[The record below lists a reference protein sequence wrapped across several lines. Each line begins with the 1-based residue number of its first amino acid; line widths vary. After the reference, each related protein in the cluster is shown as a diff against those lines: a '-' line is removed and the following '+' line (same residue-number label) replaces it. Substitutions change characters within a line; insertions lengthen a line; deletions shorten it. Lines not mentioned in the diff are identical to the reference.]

1 VNGAQLERAEAA
13 AFESIARAGDWPRL
27 RIGDAVCIAVP
38 AAPGNTMFNRV
49 TGLGLDGDASDD
61 ALDKIAAFFRDAG
74 TQYAIAMSPVAPRDL
89 AGRLKARGF
98 EAGYGWM
105 KFGRGLEEPESV
117 DTDLVVREAVEGAE
131 VAAVVAAGYGVPE
144 SVAAAFEPLTRLEEW
159 HCFVATL
166 GNEPVGTGALFVHEG
181 VGWLGAAATL
191 PDKRRLGAQN
201 ALLAARVAR
210 GREAGCEALTVET
223 GKQTEDR
230 PSNSYRNIL
239 RAGFRELYV
248 RPNYLS
254 PQ

>member
-13 AFESIARAGDWPRL
+13 AFESIARAGGWPTL
-27 RIGDAVCIAVP
+27 RIGDAVCIAAP

-49 TGLGLDGDASDD
+49 TGLGLDGAASDD
-61 ALDKIAAFFRDAG
+61 ALDEIAAFYRDVG
-74 TQYAIAMSPVAPRDL
+74 TQYAIATSPVAPRDL
-89 AGRLKARGF
+89 AGRLKSRGF
-98 EAGYGWM
+98 ESGYGWM
-105 KFGRGLEEPESV
+105 KFGRGLEEAEDV
-117 DTDLVVREAVEGAE
+117 DTNLVVREATDGTE
-131 VAAVVAAGYGVPE
+131 VAAIVAAGYGVPGE
-144 SVAAAFEPLTRLEEW
+144 VAAAFEPLALRDDW

-166 GNEPVGTGALFVHEG
+166 DDDPVGTGALFVHEG
-181 VGWLGAAATL
+181 VGWFGAAATL

-210 GREAGCEALTVET
+210 GREASCEALTVET
-223 GKQTEDR
+223 GKRTDDL